1 VTKFR
6 VLCFLAAFAASASA
20 AACKIVPK
28 PTTADRVV
36 NADAIHV
43 VDVLRIE
50 ADPEFSDSF
59 ATDAR
64 AIAVIRIVQTLKGR
78 AESREMRVRTVPDD
92 CGGLLWPGRW
102 LVYLHAPSADSPLW
116 RPEEG
121 SFPIT
126 SESKGD
132 LDQIKSLLNGK
143 E

>member
-1 VTKFR
+1 MTMLR
-6 VLCFLAAFAASASA
+6 VLCLLAAFGASASA
-20 AACKIVPK
+20 VACKIVPE

-36 NADAIHV
+36 HADAIHV

-50 ADPEFSDSF
+50 ADPEVTDSF
-59 ATDAR
+59 AADGR

-116 RPEEG
+116 LPEEG

-132 LDQIKSLLNGK
+132 LDQIKSLLNGNK
-143 E
+143 